1 MCARRAV
8 DMQES
13 SVWGVH
19 QTHSATR
26 DDDGRERKGD
36 QTESQ
41 EARAHTQPHH
51 RSRRGVEL
59 GKQLGP
65 SQDAIILLLS

>member
-1 MCARRAV
+1 MRICGVCARRAV

-26 DDDGRERKGD
+26 DDDGVRERETRQRVRK
-36 QTESQ
+36 
-41 EARAHTQPHH
+41 RAHTLNHTTA
-51 RSRRGVEL
+51 VEE
-59 GKQLGP
+59 G
-65 SQDAIILLLS
+65 SN

>member
-1 MCARRAV
+1 VCARRAV

-26 DDDGRERKGD
+26 DDDGVRERETRQRVRK
-36 QTESQ
+36 
-41 EARAHTQPHH
+41 RAHTLNHTTA
-51 RSRRGVEL
+51 VEE
-59 GKQLGP
+59 G
-65 SQDAIILLLS
+65 SN